1 MPGMTR
7 SGQRRN
13 RRAGVEDLWR
23 DLKKPR
29 PVLDDSGAPV
39 LEPDGTPTTTLRP
52 KLYGTGKRWRGRYVD
67 AKGREHTKRFDRKT
81 DAQAWI
87 DNVVVEHAIGT
98 YVDPKA
104 KSALFSTL
112 AERWFDTKSGKAAK
126 TVAGYRSLLDT
137 LVLPHWQHMQVG
149 DIDYE
154 DVQSWVLGLQRPG
167 GSYKNPEKGLSPSR
181 VVAAYQVV
189 DQVLAYAIR
198 AKHLAHNPADEV
210 ELPRIENPEKTYLT
224 HDEVAALA
232 AHCGRFEN
240 VALTLAY
247 CGPRFGEL
255 AAIRVRDFDP
265 VRSRIRISRSATHV
279 AKRGIVEG
287 STKNHAARSV
297 PVPRFLRDRLVEAIA
312 GRSSD
317 EYLFPS
323 RHGTVLPLGE
333 FRWAFDKAVAAAG
346 LGDLTP
352 HELRHTAASLAI
364 AAGADVKVVQ
374 RMLGHK
380 TATLTLDLY
389 GHLMDDNLDTVSN
402 AMDAGYATA
411 QESAAYSLR
420 TGKTSHLR
428 AVP

>member
-1 MPGMTR
+1 MT
-7 SGQRRN
+7 GQRKSRRN

-29 PVLDDSGAPV
+29 PLFDDVGNPLLNDDGSPV
-39 LEPDGTPTTTLRP
+39 TTLQP
-52 KLYGTGKRWRGRYVD
+52 KLHGKGKRWRGRYVD
-67 AKGREHTKRFDRKT
+67 ERGREHTQRFDRKV

-87 DNVVVEHAIGT
+87 ENVVVEHAIGT

-104 KSALFSTL
+104 KSALFETL
-112 AERWFDTKSGKAAK
+112 AERWFETKSSKAAK

-137 LVLPHWQHMQVG
+137 LVLPRWKDMPVG

-154 DVQSWVLGLQRPG
+154 DVQSWVLELQRPG
-167 GSYKNPEKGLSPSR
+167 GSFKNPDKGLSPSR

-210 ELPRIENPEKTYLT
+210 ELPRIEHPEKTYLT
-224 HDEVAALA
+224 HDQVAALTS
-232 AHCGRFEN
+232 HCGRFEDA
-240 VALTLAY
+240 ALTLAY

-255 AAIRVRDFDP
+255 AALRVRDFDAA
-265 VRSRIRISRSATHV
+265 RSRIRISRSATHV

-297 PVPRFLRDRLVEAIA
+297 PVPRFLRDRLVEAVA
-312 GRSSD
+312 GRSLD

-323 RHGTVLPLGE
+323 RHGTVLSLGE

-364 AAGADVKVVQ
+364 AANADVKIVQ

-411 QESAAYSLR
+411 RESAAYPLR
-420 TGKTSHLR
+420 TEINSHLKIVR
-428 AVP
+428 